1 MSTKHK
7 THRFKY
13 TVNDVCLSNDGSLF
27 YAADIDG
34 TLHRRSI
41 AKKEKD
47 EFAIHKES
55 IRCVTLYGNHVI
67 SGSADK
73 SISCFDAVKS
83 TVSWNSIAHKDC
95 VNCIYRIE
103 NTLCKYF
110 FSFERNIFNS
120 RTSITHRYRRRQW
133 CNETMGYESTKI
145 NIRESDVM

>member
-13 TVNDVCLSNDGSLF
+13 TVNDVCLSKDGSLF

-103 NTLCKYF
+103 NTLCKCF
-110 FSFERNIFNS
+110 FFFWKKYIQLNNFNH
-120 RTSITHRYRRRQW
+120 TQVQ
-133 CNETMGYESTKI
+133 ETT
-145 NIRESDVM
+145 VVQ

>member
-13 TVNDVCLSNDGSLF
+13 TVNDVCLSKDVSSF

-41 AKKEKD
+41 SKKEKD

-103 NTLCKYF
+103 NTLCKCF
-110 FSFERNIFNS
+110 FFFWKKYIQLNNFN
-120 RTSITHRYRRRQW
+120 RYRRRQW
-133 CNETMGYESTKI
+133 CNETVGHENTKI